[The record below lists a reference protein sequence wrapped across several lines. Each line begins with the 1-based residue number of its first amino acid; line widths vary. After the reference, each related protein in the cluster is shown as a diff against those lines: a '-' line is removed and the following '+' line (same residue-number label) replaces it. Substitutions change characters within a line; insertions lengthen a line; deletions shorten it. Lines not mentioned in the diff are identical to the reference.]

1 MSEETPFTPRL
12 GRIRDQGAASGKR
25 ARRGLAKTGK
35 RLSKARGESQF
46 TGARYGA
53 GGAART
59 RGSSTRHLSRSQMRR
74 VIVKIHIARAGKSGP
89 GLYRAHV
96 GYLQRDGVDRGGEGG
111 VLYDRDNS
119 NVNPQKFLERSEK
132 DPHQFRII
140 VSPQDGARMGDLK
153 KTTRSLM
160 DQMEKDI
167 RRRLDWVAVDHHNTG
182 HPHTHIVIRGRDQ
195 RMRDVV
201 IAKNYLTHGLRERA
215 EELVTQ
221 TLGPRRTLEIISTRK
236 KEIDQTRWT
245 GLDRAIAKRME
256 QGHFTPT
263 RVASSGDRFER
274 SLQIARIRHLETLG
288 LAKRVGP
295 MAWELEEGWRKKLE
309 RFGRRGDIVRTMS
322 SEFGEREKTIRFLE
336 DRETDAAPV
345 TGVVKS
351 YGAEDELRD
360 RRFMLVED
368 FDGAIW
374 HVPAAAFDSAAP
386 PPEGAIVE
394 LEKTKAKA
402 RASDIAIDKVAI
414 VTGGLW
420 SEALHAMHDPRSTP
434 EYRLTLKRRLEALR
448 RAGLTER
455 MRSGDWR
462 IGAAFLE
469 QAAGFESERAGGVKL
484 NVVSYLSP
492 DVQIT
497 RLGETW
503 IDRLDEEGAKSSYR
517 LQDLRAKRLEWL
529 RETGVL
535 GAGDAELSSAQRA
548 ALRAAELRSEIKAI
562 AARSSKSNVTL
573 EIGDRF
579 RGTLEGHVDLASGR
593 MSLVANSKEFAL
605 VPWRDSHAR
614 QFGRVL
620 SFQRTRSGVSW
631 TMGGSRGASL
641 VR

>member
-25 ARRGLAKTGK
+25 ARRGLAKAGK
-35 RLSKARGESQF
+35 RLSKARTRSQF

-59 RGSSTRHLSRSQMRR
+59 RGSSTRHLSAMRMRR
-74 VIVKIHIARAGKSGP
+74 VIVKIHIARAGKPGP

-96 GYLQRDGVDRGGEGG
+96 GYLQRDGVDRDGEGG
-111 VLYDRDNS
+111 VLYDRDKND
-119 NVNPQKFLERSEK
+119 VDPHEFLARGEK

-140 VSPQDGARMGDLK
+140 VSPEDGARMGDLK

-167 RRRLDWVAVDHHNTG
+167 GRRLDWVAVDHHNTG
-182 HPHTHIVIRGRDQ
+182 HPHTHIVIRGRDH
-195 RMRDVV
+195 RMRDVI

-245 GLDRAIAKRME
+245 SLDRAIEKRME
-256 QGHFTPT
+256 QGHFTPA
-263 RVASSGDRFER
+263 RGSSSGDRFEH
-274 SLQIARIRHLETLG
+274 SLQIARVRHLETLG
-288 LAKRVGP
+288 LAKPAGP
-295 MAWELEEGWRKKLE
+295 MAWKLEEGWREKLE
-309 RFGRRGDIVRTMS
+309 RFGRRGDIIRTLS
-322 SEFGEREKTIRFLE
+322 SEFGEREQTIRFLE
-336 DRETDAAPV
+336 DRESKAPPV
-345 TGVVKS
+345 TGLVKS

-360 RRFMLVED
+360 RRFMLIED

-386 PPEGAIVE
+386 PPRGAIVE
-394 LEKTKAKA
+394 LEKTHAKA
-402 RASDIAIDKVAI
+402 RASDIAIDKIAN

-448 RAGLTER
+448 RAGTTER
-455 MRSGDWR
+455 MHSGEWR

-469 QAAGFESERAGGVKL
+469 QAAAFESERAGGAKL

-492 DVQIT
+492 DAQIA
-497 RLGETW
+497 RHGETW
-503 IDRLDEEGAKSSYR
+503 IDRLSDEDAKGSRR

-529 RETGVL
+529 RNEGVL
-535 GAGDAELSSAQRA
+535 KPGDAELSTAQRV
-548 ALRAAELRSEIKAI
+548 ALRAADLRSEIKAI
-562 AARSSKSNVTL
+562 AARTGKTNVTL
-573 EIGDRF
+573 DIGDGF
-579 RGTLEGHVDLASGR
+579 TGKLEGHVDLASGR
-593 MSLVANSKEFAL
+593 MSVVANSKEFAL

-614 QFGRVL
+614 QLGRVL
-620 SFQRTRSGVSW
+620 AFQCTPSGVTW
-631 TMGGSRGASL
+631 AMDHSRGASL
-641 VR
+641 NR